1 MKIKIKIVIEIYA
14 MTSKTPFKN
23 ENKNIIINLDDN
35 YKYNNNSFIKNIK

>member
-1 MKIKIKIVIEIYA
+1 MVYA

-35 YKYNNNSFIKNIK
+35 YKYNNNYSNILSFIKNIK